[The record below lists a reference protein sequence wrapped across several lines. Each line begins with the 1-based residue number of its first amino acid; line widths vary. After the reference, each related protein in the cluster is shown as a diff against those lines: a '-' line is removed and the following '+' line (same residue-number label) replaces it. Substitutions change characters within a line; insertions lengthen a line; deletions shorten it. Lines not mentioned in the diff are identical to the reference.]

1 MTSDEGPW
9 GSARGSPRPSRAG
22 FKAGCANRRATSVVN
37 FSRGSAS
44 QPGMRSVA
52 VVPGEVQRQL
62 LLEPGEAIRDE
73 YQPSRTLG
81 FERSHA
87 SLDYSQTPM
96 LVERSEAELNSPTP
110 APPSKSLRKEL
121 LAPVGNEVP
130 GCLSRVTKKPL
141 KEAPNRRRRG
151 LRAIDRESHQS
162 PGEMIDDRRCPPT
175 EWPDLRQGEGEPGD
189 PEA

>member
-1 MTSDEGPW
+1 MGSCANQKLLRSALERDDREMSPLGEELNRQVEPSSGLTSDEGPW
-9 GSARGSPRPSRAG
+9 GSARGSPRPSTA
-22 FKAGCANRRATSVVN
+22 
-37 FSRGSAS
+37 
-44 QPGMRSVA
+44 
-52 VVPGEVQRQL
+52 
-62 LLEPGEAIRDE
+62 
-73 YQPSRTLG
+73 
-81 FERSHA
+81 HA
-87 SLDYSQTPM
+87 SLDCSQAPM

-189 PEA
+189 PEAERRGNGG